1 MYAFIN
7 KLHKF
12 VKSDIF
18 VYSVTRFAISDF
30 DSEGMILI
38 LIATMLADWLYF
50 YLSVHNSPLLTIISG
65 F

>member
-1 MYAFIN
+1 MYTFIN
-7 KLHKF
+7 KLHLLNL
-12 VKSDIF
+12 IF
-18 VYSVTRFAISDF
+18 LFILLLALLFLILI
-30 DSEGMILI
+30 EGMILI